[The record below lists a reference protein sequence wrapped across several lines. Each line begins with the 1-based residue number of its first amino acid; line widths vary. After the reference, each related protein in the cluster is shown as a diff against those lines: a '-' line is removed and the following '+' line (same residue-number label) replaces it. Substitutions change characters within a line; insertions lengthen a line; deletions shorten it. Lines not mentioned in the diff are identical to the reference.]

1 VQLAECGQDD
11 KRGPGAPHLGTDW
24 CAPAGWPRSSRPF
37 AQQARLEGLV
47 EFGFECTSGGA
58 SGMIAILDYRAGNL
72 RSVAK
77 ALEHVGARPVI
88 TDDPA
93 VVARADGLVVPGQG
107 SAVDAMK
114 NLKQLGLVEPLRE
127 YVASGR
133 PFLGVCLG
141 EQVIFESSEEGPGV
155 TCLGLIPG
163 TVRRLPGGQKVPH
176 IGWNSVKIKQ
186 HHPLLEGVPDDEF
199 FYFVHSFYVD
209 PTDPAMIVG
218 ETDYGVSFAS
228 IVAYKNVFATQ
239 FHPEKSSGICLKIYE
254 NFVKL
259 VAESAPC
266 ETIETVAAV
275 ARV

>member
-1 VQLAECGQDD
+1 
-11 KRGPGAPHLGTDW
+11 
-24 CAPAGWPRSSRPF
+24 
-37 AQQARLEGLV
+37 
-47 EFGFECTSGGA
+47 
-58 SGMIAILDYRAGNL
+58 MIAILDYRAGNL

-77 ALEHVGARPVI
+77 ALEAVGARPVI

-114 NLKQLGLVEPLRE
+114 NLTQLGLVEPLRQ

-155 TCLGLIPG
+155 QCLGLIPG
-163 TVRRLPGGQKVPH
+163 KVRRLPGGQKVPQ
-176 IGWNSVKIKQ
+176 IGWNSVRIKRA
-186 HHPLLEGVPDDEF
+186 HPLLEGVPDDEY

-209 PTDPAMIVG
+209 PADPAMVVG

-228 IVAYKNVFATQ
+228 IVAHGNIFATQ
-239 FHPEKSSGICLKIYE
+239 FHPEKSSGIGLRIYE

-259 VAESAPC
+259 VERSAQG
-266 ETIETVAAV
+266 EASQAVAAV

>member
-1 VQLAECGQDD
+1 
-11 KRGPGAPHLGTDW
+11 
-24 CAPAGWPRSSRPF
+24 
-37 AQQARLEGLV
+37 
-47 EFGFECTSGGA
+47 
-58 SGMIAILDYRAGNL
+58 MIAILDYRAGNL

-77 ALEHVGARPVI
+77 ALEAVGARPVV

-93 VVARADGLVVPGQG
+93 VMARADGLVVPGQG

-114 NLKQLGLVEPLRE
+114 NLHQLGLVEPLKA

-163 TVRRLPGGQKVPH
+163 TVRRLPGGQKVPQ
-176 IGWNSVKIKQ
+176 IGWNSVRITQ
-186 HHPLLEGVPDDEF
+186 AHPLLEGVPDDEY

-209 PTDPAMIVG
+209 PTDRSMVVG

-228 IVAYKNVFATQ
+228 IVAHNNIFATQ
-239 FHPEKSSGICLKIYE
+239 FHPEKSSGIGLRIYE

-259 VAESAPC
+259 VERSAQS
-266 ETIETVAAV
+266 ETSGSTATVAAV